1 MFLLQL
7 QQIPSQEFNVVLE
20 NQNCFIKIYQKDNK
34 TFSSLSIDNKIIWQ
48 GILCHSFINLKP
60 FNYLDFKGVLVFV
73 DLFGKEDPDYTQYN
87 TRFQLLYMSEEEYA
101 NLL

>member
-1 MFLLQL
+1 MQL
-7 QQIPSQEFNVVLE
+7 IEIQQIPSQEFNVVLDE
-20 NQNCFIKIYQKDNK
+20 QNCFIKIYQK
-34 TFSSLSIDNKIIWQ
+34 DNKIIWQ

-60 FNYLDFKGVLVFV
+60 YNYLDFKGVLVFV
-73 DLFGKEDPDYTQYN
+73 DLFGKEDPNYTQYN